1 MIVKDILSLMF
12 ETKNENGKER
22 ILIDDKNCDVL
33 YQGRMELL
41 FNAYEAF
48 IDGDV
53 SSSYSEYYPII
64 NMEVKE
70 MMLGVCNFKG
80 RYFDINL
87 VV

>member
-80 RYFDINL
+80 RYFNINL

>member
-33 YQGRMELL
+33 YKGRMEFL
-41 FNAYEAF
+41 FNVYEDF
-48 IDGDV
+48 LDGDI
-53 SSSYSEYYPII
+53 SSSYSKYYPIL

-70 MMLGVCNFKG
+70 MMLGVCDFKG
-80 RYFDINL
+80 RYFNINL